1 MRLHKRS
8 VYLGLLLTIV
18 ACGASAKE
26 KAEELARPLLQAAAE
41 RSLFEAD
48 KSSPF
53 GLLMKFE
60 LLGPRSKPMQ
70 GAYSWVVTPD
80 GDARREIKFADYS
93 DLEIIRGTTL
103 WSKRSLDHIP
113 LQATWVQTA
122 FRNFAH
128 LNRNQDEFRRYWTT
142 SDHHVP
148 LRCMEL
154 VRDTKMR
161 SLCFDQE
168 NNLTK
173 VEFIDTQTVYE
184 YSDFREFGSKYAPAK
199 VSIKREGQA
208 VLDGTIDIPSTDGK
222 VDPSLLMP
230 PSGARKQITCLN
242 PDFPTLKTKVLP
254 HYPEQDRSLHR
265 AGTVIVYVLIAA
277 DGNVQNPTVIQTAG
291 DSLDA
296 VSLEAVRQWKYEPAK
311 CGDVPVEADAEISIN
326 FSLQIR

>member
-1 MRLHKRS
+1 MRFFHIT
-8 VYLGLLLTIV
+8 VLLFL
-18 ACGASAKE
+18 AASYANASENK
-26 KAEELARPLLQAAAE
+26 KAAEQARPLLKAAE
-41 RSLFEAD
+41 GRSLFDVD
-48 KSSPF
+48 KNSPF

-60 LLGPRSKPMQ
+60 LQSPHSKPMQ

-103 WSKRSLDHIP
+103 WTKRSLEYVP
-113 LQATWVQTA
+113 LQARWVETA
-122 FRNFAH
+122 FRNLAH
-128 LNRNQDEFRRYWTT
+128 LNRNQDEVRRYWTT

-154 VRDTKMR
+154 DRDGKPR
-161 SLCFDQE
+161 SFCFDPE

-184 YSDFREFGSKYAPAK
+184 YSDFRQFGSKSAPAK

-208 VLDGTIDIPSTDGK
+208 VLTGTIDIPSTDGR
-222 VDPSLLMP
+222 VDPALLTP
-230 PSGARKQITCLN
+230 SSGARKRITCLN

-254 HYPEQDRSLHR
+254 HYPEQARSLYR
-265 AGTVIVYVLIAA
+265 AGTAIGYILIAA
-277 DGNVQNPTVIQTAG
+277 DGSVQNPTIIQTAG
-291 DSLDA
+291 ESLDA

-311 CGDVPVEADAEISIN
+311 CGDVPVEAEAEIGIN